1 MATPIRILAA
11 AGSLRHQSFNRALL
25 RVAIDGA
32 GQGVEVTSF
41 ERLAELPF
49 YDGDIEAAGDP
60 PSVRALREAVTAADA
75 ILLVTPEYNDGTS
88 AALKNAI
95 DWVSRPPARAL
106 AGKIVAV
113 MGASVTPGG
122 ARGAIESVK
131 RSLRRAGAEPID
143 AEVGIPGVHHH
154 FDEDLNLTDEGVR
167 AEVIGLVAAL
177 VEQVR
182 MKAEER
188 LAA

>member
-1 MATPIRILAA
+1 MSTPIRILAV
-11 AGSLRHQSFNRALL
+11 AGSLRQQSFNRALL

-60 PSVRALREAVTAADA
+60 PAVRALRDAVIAADA

-88 AALKNAI
+88 GVLKNAI

-106 AGKIVAV
+106 AGKLVAV

-143 AEVGIPGVHHH
+143 AELGVPGVHHH
-154 FDEDLNLTDEGVR
+154 FDEDLNLTDEAMRAQVAGLMAALAQHVR
-167 AEVIGLVAAL
+167 AT
-177 VEQVR
+177 
-182 MKAEER
+182 AEER
-188 LAA
+188 IAA